1 MLDHLITSR
10 TRIKLLVKF
19 FSNKNSK
26 SYLRNL
32 AAEFK
37 ESTNSIRVELNRLS
51 EAGYLT
57 SEEDGRTVLY
67 QANQKHPIF
76 SELQAVV
83 RKYLGL
89 DRIVSEV
96 VEKLGD
102 LKSAFITGDY
112 AEGKDSG
119 IIDLVLVGEV
129 DEDRLKRLIK
139 KAESLI
145 HRRVRYLI
153 VDQDEFKDL
162 KKQLLPEKAIWLWG
176 EE

>member
-1 MLDHLITSR
+1 
-10 TRIKLLVKF
+10 LVKF

-32 AAEFK
+32 ASEFN

-51 EAGYLT
+51 DAGYLK
-57 SEEDGRTVLY
+57 SKESGRTILY
-67 QANQKHPIF
+67 QANEKHPIF

-89 DRIVSEV
+89 DKLVSDL

-102 LKSAFITGDY
+102 VKMAFVTGDY
-112 AEGKDSG
+112 ALGKDTG
-119 IIDLVLVGEV
+119 IIDLALVGNIDQENLN
-129 DEDRLKRLIK
+129 RLVKKVEKLI
-139 KAESLI
+139 
-145 HRRVRYLI
+145 RRRIRYLI
-153 VDQDEFKDL
+153 IEPREFKRL
-162 KKQLLPEKAIWLWG
+162 KKQLHSHEAIWLWG